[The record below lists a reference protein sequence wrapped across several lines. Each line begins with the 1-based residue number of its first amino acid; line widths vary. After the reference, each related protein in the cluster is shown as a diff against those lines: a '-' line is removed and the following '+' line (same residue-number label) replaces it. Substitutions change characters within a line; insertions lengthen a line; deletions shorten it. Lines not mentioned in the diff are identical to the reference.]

1 LNINLLDTVQND
13 LDALLLSLIE
23 YKLILYCTE

>member
-1 LNINLLDTVQND
+1 LNINLLYTVQND

-23 YKLILYCTE
+23 YKLT